1 MVEAATGIG
10 EALEAADFHL
20 VDATATGAHAERAEN
35 RLLRLDWLDS
45 EDLGSAAPAAQRDFV
60 FVGGPPTLQ
69 RRAVEH
75 GAGLATCTRRRPPL
89 ALRGRQ
95 RIRRPEHG
103 KTMRTRSLCVNRPT
117 VQPVNLH
124 RVAARASASPFRSFL
139 LTMLPIRFG
148 PHSNIYASA
157 HTEIWNR

>member
-1 MVEAATGIG
+1 MSQGHWLDGRGSCGFPPRRRYRYRSARGTRRKSA
-10 EALEAADFHL
+10 
-20 VDATATGAHAERAEN
+20 
-35 RLLRLDWLDS
+35 RLDWLDS

-60 FVGGPPTLQ
+60 FVGGPPTLK

-124 RVAARASASPFRSFL
+124 RVAARGRPLAHFVLFSLQCCR
-139 LTMLPIRFG
+139 
-148 PHSNIYASA
+148 YASA
-157 HTEIWNR
+157 HTAICTLRPTQQYGTDE